1 LVHQQQESI
10 ATLRAFGYYPRE
22 IGWHYTKI
30 VLVWVCAGVSL
41 GIVVGMRVAVWMG
54 SLYMM
59 FFRFPSMDPPSLS
72 WEWIAAILMSFA
84 VALLGSFTSIRAAMR
99 LPPAVAMKPESPT
112 RFRSATMGGGWIFA
126 RIGPVARM
134 VVRRLESNPWITLFS
149 TIGLA
154 LGLAILV
161 LSAFMQGTIDY
172 VIDHQFSASQRQ
184 DMTFTFRENC
194 SASALQDVL
203 HMEGVRAA
211 EPFRSIPIRIRHG
224 HRSKRLGLI
233 GLDVQP
239 QLFRVVNEQ
248 NQSIEF
254 PDGSGL
260 AITRKLAELIDAVEG
275 DIVEIE
281 LMEGQDRSITLPIAT
296 IFPNY
301 TGPAAYMNRFEL
313 HRLLEEGERISGAF
327 VQVDMS
333 QRERVYS
340 QIKETP
346 AIVGILDKQAAVAN
360 FKSIIARST
369 FWMRTINA
377 LFAAFIAFGVSYN
390 SALIAYT
397 ERARDLATMR
407 VMGFSRRELAAI
419 LLSEMGIITLL
430 AIPVGISLSYAFCY
444 WTTLAV
450 DTESHRFPMIFRLDG
465 FVYGISVLI
474 ASIALSSFAV
484 LRLLRQ
490 IDILAVLKVHG

>member
-1 LVHQQQESI
+1 
-10 ATLRAFGYYPRE
+10 
-22 IGWHYTKI
+22 
-30 VLVWVCAGVSL
+30 
-41 GIVVGMRVAVWMG
+41 
-54 SLYMM
+54 
-59 FFRFPSMDPPSLS
+59 
-72 WEWIAAILMSFA
+72 
-84 VALLGSFTSIRAAMR
+84 
-99 LPPAVAMKPESPT
+99 
-112 RFRSATMGGGWIFA
+112 
-126 RIGPVARM
+126 
-134 VVRRLESNPWITLFS
+134 
-149 TIGLA
+149 
-154 LGLAILV
+154 
-161 LSAFMQGTIDY
+161 
-172 VIDHQFSASQRQ
+172 
-184 DMTFTFRENC
+184 MTFTFRENC